1 MLTQW
6 MAKYGYVPIVLIG
19 VVGLA
24 LEIGTGEWQGGETV
38 VAKTP
43 VVVETPGVA
52 ETPVVAEAAAVAKSP
67 DVAVSTIE
75 AEAPVVAGAPVER
88 RSPAPESESEPK
100 AKTQLAALDPYVRL
114 PDESDQPASKG
125 YIMYANSPVYWTPV

>member
-1 MLTQW
+1 MFHHIFLACEEENGDTFEQADMGTGSLLTQW

-19 VVGLA
+19 VAGLA

-43 VVVETPGVA
+43 VVVEAPGVA

-75 AEAPVVAGAPVER
+75 AEAPVVAG
-88 RSPAPESESEPK
+88 
-100 AKTQLAALDPYVRL
+100 
-114 PDESDQPASKG
+114 
-125 YIMYANSPVYWTPV
+125 